1 VTQTNAIKRTRKAT
15 IDQTPF
21 RLAPFAATIITW
33 RRLITWEIQMK
44 SRYFFKSIM
53 AFTVCALILLLPL
66 GAQNEDDAELAKKV
80 ASVQDEF
87 STMDLEYFLDVYM
100 ADNPYSE
107 FSPHMYSNIIDRKNL
122 LVRQCRM
129 VRQTSN
135 WLEQVKAFGIREND
149 RGMSEKAAFLSK
161 ELGKLKVGRI
171 IQQMKKNVPVDS
183 PIDISYYY
191 NLSTEEYEEIIL
203 QLDKDIERLKIITGI
218 NDKITSF
225 WDAFYSIHKGTAEVE
240 KLHAG
245 NPLNVNGIV
254 FEQEKK
260 IEKLNEIAYMEI
272 KRCDRIRLQSI
283 LTFYVLRTL
292 PASEAKMMRTYIHDG
307 VNKLGLITVRMGE
320 LENFLKAFIQKLNM
334 LNEKPTE
341 EGIQELN
348 LLIMKNRP
356 SIYSNYKTY
365 YMSWIDLYRTSVK
378 PVAEVMSQKY
388 SKHDRPVLD
397 WFLAHEALLGK
408 LPATKGP
415 ARRQ

>member
-1 VTQTNAIKRTRKAT
+1 
-15 IDQTPF
+15 
-21 RLAPFAATIITW
+21 
-33 RRLITWEIQMK
+33 
-44 SRYFFKSIM
+44 M
-53 AFTVCALILLLPL
+53 AFIVCALTLLLPL
-66 GAQNEDDAELAKKV
+66 GAQNEDDVELAKKV
-80 ASVQDEF
+80 AAVRDEF

-107 FSPHMYSNIIDRKNL
+107 FFPHMYSNIIDRKNL

-149 RGMSEKAAFLSK
+149 KGMSEKAAFLSK

-171 IQQMKKNVPVDS
+171 IQQIKKNVHVDS
-183 PIDISYYY
+183 PIDINYYH
-191 NLSTEEYEEIIL
+191 NLSIKEYEEIIL
-203 QLDKDIERLKIITGI
+203 QLDKDIKRFKRISGI

-225 WDAFYSIHKGTAEVE
+225 WDAFYSIHKGPAEVE

-272 KRCDRIRLQSI
+272 KRFDRIRLQSI
-283 LTFYVLRTL
+283 LTFYVFRNL
-292 PASEAKMMRTYIHDG
+292 PANEAKMMRVYIRAG
-307 VNKLGLITVRMGE
+307 IYKLGLITVRMGE
-320 LENFLKAFIQKLNM
+320 QENFLKDFIQKLNM
-334 LNEKPTE
+334 LNENPTE
-341 EGIQELN
+341 EGIQKLS

-356 SIYSNYKTY
+356 GIYSSYKTY
-365 YMSWIDLYRTSVK
+365 YMSWIDLYRTNVK
-378 PVAEVMSQKY
+378 PVAEVVLQKY

-397 WFLAHEALLGK
+397 WFWAYETLLGK
-408 LPATKGP
+408 PPATKGP